1 MIENKNNINKTHN
14 VIIENRNKINMT
26 GIKRV
31 DNFDE
36 NEIILISE
44 LGELTIKG
52 NGLHIS
58 KMDVDSGDLVID
70 GNIIGMIYNETS
82 KNGSVL
88 RRIFK

>member
-1 MIENKNNINKTHN
+1 MIENKNNINKPHN
-14 VIIENRNKINMT
+14 VIIENRNKVNMT

-52 NGLHIS
+52 SGLHIS

-70 GNIIGMIYNETS
+70 GNIIGMIYNEAS